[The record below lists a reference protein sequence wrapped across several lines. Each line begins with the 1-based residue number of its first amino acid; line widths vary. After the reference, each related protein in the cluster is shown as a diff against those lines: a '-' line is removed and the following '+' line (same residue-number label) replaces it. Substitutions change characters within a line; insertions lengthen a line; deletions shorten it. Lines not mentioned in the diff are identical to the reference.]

1 MSKKAVNNK
10 LNTGVN
16 NLVNKIPE
24 AAILIYI
31 NQFCTNKQNLDR
43 KKRRPIY
50 KILHVSAS
58 VTTTVL
64 NKKISVK
71 LWEKYQK
78 LMVYWLLRLLLEKL

>member
-24 AAILIYI
+24 ATILIYI

-43 KKRRPIY
+43 KKRRPI
-50 KILHVSAS
+50 
-58 VTTTVL
+58 
-64 NKKISVK
+64 
-71 LWEKYQK
+71 
-78 LMVYWLLRLLLEKL
+78 